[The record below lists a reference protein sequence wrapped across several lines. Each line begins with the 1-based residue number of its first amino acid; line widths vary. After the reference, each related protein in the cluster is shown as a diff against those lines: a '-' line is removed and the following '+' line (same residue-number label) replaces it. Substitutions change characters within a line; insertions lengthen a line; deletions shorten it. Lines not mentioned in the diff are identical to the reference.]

1 MSVKS
6 ADFSEKRGRTSTS
19 VRLLRWFDTAIGGDD
34 GDADLYRI
42 DWLRCLPFFAIHLM
56 CLGVIWVGWS
66 PVAVGTAVGLYALR
80 AFALTAFYH
89 RYFSHRAFK
98 TSRCFQFLF
107 ALIGNS
113 AVQRGPLWWA
123 AHHRQHHA
131 HADEPGDAHSPW
143 QHGYLWSH
151 LLWFTSRVNF
161 RTNLALVPDL
171 ARYPELRLLDRFD
184 VVVPV
189 VMAAGLYALGRTL
202 ESIAPALR
210 TSGWQMVIWG
220 FFISNVALFHA
231 TGAINSLA
239 HRFGSRR
246 YPTRDHSRNNFWLAL
261 LTLGEGWHNNHHHFP
276 NAARQ
281 GFFWWEIDV
290 TYYVLILFSR
300 IGLVWDL
307 KTVPA
312 RVLHDRQRITDQHA
326 SACDAD

>member
-1 MSVKS
+1 MPVKS
-6 ADFSEKRGRTSTS
+6 THSSAKSGQTPSGIG
-19 VRLLRWFDTAIGGDD
+19 LLRWFDTAVGGND

-42 DWLRCLPFFAIHLM
+42 DWLRCLPFFAMHLM

-98 TSRCFQFLF
+98 TSRWFQFLF

-131 HADEPGDAHSPW
+131 HSDEHGDAHSPS
-143 QHGYLWSH
+143 QHGFLWSH
-151 LLWFTSRVNF
+151 MLWFTSRVNF

-171 ARYPELRLLDRFD
+171 AHFPELRLLDRFD

-189 VMAAGLYALGRTL
+189 IMAVALYALGRVL
-202 ESIAPALR
+202 EGAAPELR
-210 TSGWQMVIWG
+210 TSGWQMLFWG

-246 YPTRDHSRNNFWLAL
+246 YPTRDQSRNNLWLAL
-261 LTLGEGWHNNHHHFP
+261 LTMGEGWHNNHHHYP

-281 GFFWWEIDV
+281 GFFWWEIDL
-290 TYYVLILFSR
+290 TYYVLILFSKL
-300 IGLVWDL
+300 GLVWDL

-312 RVLHDRQRITDQHA
+312 RALQHPHPIA
-326 SACDAD
+326 NEHAQPGNAG